1 MLKRSLQNMMNLTE
15 FVKTLTLVSLKHLNI
30 LNSSVILT
38 KFSKSTSY
46 FIYIYVIYVYA
57 CAYVQMCIYQS
68 FSSSK
73 LFLLQAIYLFRKK
86 MLWTPENTCLFYN
99 CLSQNK
105 TLNRYR
111 TGHISSKTIMDKW
124 FVIIVLCS
132 FIMLL
137 QKLFSMIL
145 FPKSPKKMIRD

>member
-86 MLWTPENTCLFYN
+86 CCELQRIRAY
-99 CLSQNK
+99 S
-105 TLNRYR
+105 
-111 TGHISSKTIMDKW
+111 
-124 FVIIVLCS
+124 IIVYHKTRHSTGTELGI
-132 FIMLL
+132 FH
-137 QKLFSMIL
+137 QKL
-145 FPKSPKKMIRD
+145 